1 MRAPTDEQTKEQVKA
16 LYEKIHEILKKRG
29 LRWIELS
36 ALLGVKNSTF
46 SSMKSQNQVPS
57 IFTVKKIA
65 EVLDVSMDELF
76 DDSCKTQAL
85 YDLYWEIPRILD
97 AEGSQGIACEQLRYL
112 AYAVAGKDINEAQS
126 RDVQC
131 KSEIK
136 TKLEEK
142 VDV

>member
-29 LRWIELS
+29 LRWIDLS

-76 DDSCKTQAL
+76 DDSSKTQAL

-97 AEGSQGIACEQLRYL
+97 AEDNQSTACEQLRYL
-112 AYAVAGKDINEAQS
+112 AYAVAGKDINNALS
-126 RDVQC
+126 RDQVC
-131 KSEIK
+131 TDESKKAIDD
-136 TKLEEK
+136 LK
-142 VDV
+142 V

>member
-1 MRAPTDEQTKEQVKA
+1 MRAPTDEQTKEQVKV

-29 LRWIELS
+29 LRWIDLS

-65 EVLDVSMDELF
+65 EVLNVSMDELF
-76 DDSCKTQAL
+76 DDSSKTQAL

-126 RDVQC
+126 RDVQS

-136 TKLEEK
+136 KKLEGK